1 MGIDFAN
8 PAMLFGA
15 LLFGVPLIIHLLNRR
30 RYQIKSWAAMS
41 FLLRAYKRT
50 RRRLRLEHFL
60 LLLVRCLIIALLAA
74 AMARPFVPSDSLFS
88 GLSEK
93 SRNVIV
99 VLDRSY
105 SMGYRDGPGETAFE
119 RAISRIKR
127 LVRTLDSGRGDTCA
141 FMVAGREAEFV
152 VPLSSLPEDVLVKVE
167 NPEAAPLLREPSQG
181 GAHLASLAALLAG
194 EVADQARGGAEV
206 FVFTDMQTRFF
217 GGAADAGDREDSSG
231 RAPGGSAALLT
242 RAVEKGVSVRFV
254 DVTDGVD
261 DGDSIRPN
269 LAVTDIVALDQ
280 NITTNSIAS
289 FSATITNFGDDDIRG
304 LTGSFVLDGKVA
316 EKRTVDIRARG
327 RATVEL
333 SRSFRD
339 SGFHTLSFRLASD
352 NLPVDDE
359 RFLAIEAR
367 ESIDVLL
374 VDGAWDYDPFERPTG
389 VVGMM
394 LNPLSIMEGG
404 SDLGGADPA
413 GEEGA
418 EEDRGTPAAGTV
430 FNPTTI
436 DFKLLNAGRE
446 DPGRYDCVF
455 LADVEGL
462 SDGAADT
469 LFDFVSSGGRLVF
482 FMGERVD
489 LHAWNLR
496 LFDDPERRLL
506 PARLARMEGSA
517 SDQGRTSF
525 YKLTARSFDHPVLRV
540 FDDPRLKVL
549 LEVPVFRFVAIELDT
564 GTVADADGGAAD
576 SGTAA
581 DRGAGADADK
591 PRVVA
596 RFADPLGNSF
606 PAIVEQRIGRGRV
619 MLFTTS
625 ADASWSM
632 IAESPKTYLPLL
644 HETVYYLATRDPG
657 IYNLAVGETI
667 TRTVTEFPDR
677 IALTTPGDSENV
689 IAERVENSQYGRFV
703 LPLQN
708 NPLERAGS
716 YVLEVDS
723 SVSGKRLRE
732 CYSANV
738 DYLEGDLRKM
748 DESSLLRIYPGV
760 TVGDGEGVGESEE
773 EGDSSGGELWKTV
786 LWALLG
792 LVALEL
798 ILSWKFGDYS

>member
-88 GLSEK
+88 GLSER
-93 SRNVIV
+93 SRNVV
-99 VLDRSY
+99 AVLDASY
-105 SMGYRDGPGETAFE
+105 SMGYRDGPGETAFD
-119 RAISRIKR
+119 RAIGGVKSIARA
-127 LVRTLDSGRGDTCA
+127 LDSGRGDTCSLI
-141 FMVAGREAEFV
+141 VLGREAEFV
-152 VPLSSLPEDVLVKVE
+152 VPLSGLPEDVLVKVE
-167 NPEAAPLLREPSQG
+167 NPEATPLLRESSQG
-181 GAHLASLAALLAG
+181 EAHIAGFASLLAG
-194 EVADQARGGAEV
+194 EVAEQARGGTEV
-206 FVFTDMQTRFF
+206 FVFTDMQARFF
-217 GGAADAGDREDSSG
+217 GETTETASAD
-231 RAPGGSAALLT
+231 APGGTAALL
-242 RAVEKGVSVRFV
+242 ASAIEKDVSIRFV
-254 DVTDGVD
+254 DVTGDPD
-261 DGDSIRPN
+261 DEDSTRPN
-269 LAVTDIVALDQ
+269 VAVTDMVALDR
-280 NITTNSIAS
+280 NITTGSLAA
-289 FSATITNFGDDDIRG
+289 FSATITNFGDDDLRG
-304 LTGSFVLDGKVA
+304 LNGSFLLDGKVA
-316 EKRTVDIRARG
+316 ENRTVDVRARG

-339 SGFHTLSFRLASD
+339 PGFHTISFRLDSD

-359 RFLAIEAR
+359 RFLSFEVR

-374 VDGAWDYDPFERPTG
+374 VDGAWDFDPFERPTG
-389 VVGMM
+389 AIGMM
-394 LNPLSIMEGG
+394 LNPLTILESGDGG
-404 SDLGGADPA
+404 FSTPDSEATDEDSVRTA
-413 GEEGA
+413 G
-418 EEDRGTPAAGTV
+418 GTV

-462 SDGAADT
+462 SDSAADL
-469 LFDFVSSGGRLVF
+469 LFDYVSSGGRVVF

-496 LFDDPERRLL
+496 LFDNPDRRLL
-506 PARLARMEGSA
+506 PAKLERMEGSRA
-517 SDQGRTSF
+517 DQGRTSF

-549 LEVPVFRFVAIELDT
+549 LEVPVFRFVVIAPVDASESS
-564 GTVADADGGAAD
+564 ADGND
-576 SGTAA
+576 T
-581 DRGAGADADK
+581 DR

-596 RFADPLGNSF
+596 RFDDALGNSF

-644 HETVYYLATRDPG
+644 HETVFHLATRDPG
-657 IYNLAVGETI
+657 IYNLSVDEAI
-667 TRTVTEFPDR
+667 TRTVPEFPDR
-677 IALTTPGDSENV
+677 IALTTPGDNENV
-689 IAERVENSQYGRFV
+689 ISETVENTQYGRFV

-708 NPLERAGS
+708 YPLDRAGA
-716 YVLEVDS
+716 YLLEVDS
-723 SVSGKRLRE
+723 SVSGERLRE
-732 CYSANV
+732 FYSANV
-738 DYLEGDLRKM
+738 NYLEGDLQKI
-748 DESSLLRIYPGV
+748 ELSTLTELYPGV
-760 TVGDGEGVGESEE
+760 IVGDGEIA
-773 EGDSSGGELWKTV
+773 EGGDDQPDKAGGELWKTA
-786 LWALLG
+786 LWALLA